1 MVHSQTK
8 NDHLERIS
16 LRSAGLAPGAEHVSA
31 LVESKQHRWDF
42 VALRSSGKKFCGPAV
57 IKGKAEAESWK
68 IGAMFADIREYS
80 ELRSR

>member
-16 LRSAGLAPGAEHVSA
+16 LLSAGLAPGVEHVSA

-42 VALRSSGKKFCGPAV
+42 VALFVTPAPGKVK
-57 IKGKAEAESWK
+57 WK
-68 IGAMFADIREYS
+68 KN
-80 ELRSR
+80 LRPCR